1 MSLVVWSRHVNFNLG
16 CQLEKKG
23 KWDVLFLL
31 ARKAWM
37 LFSLV
42 LQSLMCPAESV
53 LTPQCSVKMH
63 KPVQHLVFGSAEF
76 FRS

>member
-1 MSLVVWSRHVNFNLG
+1 MSLVVWSCHVNFNLG
-16 CQLEKKG
+16 CQLKRRENGMCCSYLPEKQ
-23 KWDVLFLL
+23 
-31 ARKAWM
+31 AM

-53 LTPQCSVKMH
+53 LTPQCSVTMH
-63 KPVQHLVFGSAEF
+63 KPVQHLLFGTAEF

>member
-1 MSLVVWSRHVNFNLG
+1 MSLVVWSHHVNLG
-16 CQLEKKG
+16 CQLERRENGMCCSYLPEKQE
-23 KWDVLFLL
+23 
-31 ARKAWM
+31 M
-37 LFSLV
+37 LFTLV

-63 KPVQHLVFGSAEF
+63 KPVQCPVFSAEF